1 MATHFSILAWRIPWT
16 EKPGGLQS
24 MGSDKELRPG
34 KLICFRVVFRDQA
47 CLRTTHLTPS
57 FGSCDLIPMCVYG
70 GRGLGGSPTHTT
82 SKILDTSWMCY
93 NTTQF
98 WHCLSRDS
106 IRFHRLSVQVYKI
119 SPSPLQMPAA
129 RPGCYLYSW
138 LTSCKLEVPTIST
151 LGLIIFCYSSS
162 QNSEKHFTD

>member
-16 EKPGGLQS
+16 EEPGGLQS

-57 FGSCDLIPMCVYG
+57 FGSWDLIPMCVYG

-82 SKILDTSWMCY
+82 SNILDTS
-93 NTTQF
+93 
-98 WHCLSRDS
+98 
-106 IRFHRLSVQVYKI
+106 
-119 SPSPLQMPAA
+119 
-129 RPGCYLYSW
+129 
-138 LTSCKLEVPTIST
+138 
-151 LGLIIFCYSSS
+151 
-162 QNSEKHFTD
+162 